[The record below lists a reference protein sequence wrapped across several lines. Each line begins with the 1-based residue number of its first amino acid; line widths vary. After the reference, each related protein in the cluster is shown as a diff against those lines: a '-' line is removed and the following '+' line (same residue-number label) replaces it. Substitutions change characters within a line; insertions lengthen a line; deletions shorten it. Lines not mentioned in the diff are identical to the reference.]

1 MTIKL
6 PTIEE
11 WAVALESEVYK
22 QGTGVLKG
30 GDEFCCLGVHAVL
43 AGVPSRTGSEYKCVF
58 DFPEWGDTYCLNPLM
73 DAYGMDHNGL
83 PRDVTDVND
92 SLTNKNDAGATFT
105 EIAAILREWRD
116 QGLIHDPVSPV
127 DL

>member
-1 MTIKL
+1 MTTKL

-11 WAVALESEVYK
+11 WAVALESGVYE
-22 QGTGVLKG
+22 QGTGYLKG
-30 GDEFCCLGVHAVL
+30 SDKFCCLGVHAVL
-43 AGVPSRTGSEYKCVF
+43 AGVPSRIGDEYKYVF
-58 DFPEWGDTYCLNPLM
+58 EFPEWGDAYGLNPLI

-92 SLTNKNDAGATFT
+92 SLANKNDAGATFT
-105 EIAAILREWRD
+105 EIAAILRDWRD

>member
-11 WAVALESEVYK
+11 WAVALESKVYK

-30 GDEFCCLGVHAVL
+30 GDEFCCLGVHAEI
-43 AGVPSRTGSEYKCVF
+43 AGVPSHTENEYKYVF
-58 DFPEWGDTYCLNPLM
+58 EFPEWGDAYGLNPLM

-83 PRDVTDVND
+83 PRVVTDVID
-92 SLTNKNDAGATFT
+92 SLANKNDAGATFT